1 MNHRPSELSGGE
13 QQRAALARALINRPQ
28 LLLADEPTGNL
39 DSHTGTEIMNMV
51 REFNQQVGND
61 GRDGD
66 ARARLAERYAQRL
79 IFLADGKLIDDE
91 SNVPAAAS
99 VCNAAEDESMKIP
112 DLTELALRNLRES
125 LLRNSLT
132 TIGISVGVAS
142 LVAMLSLGIG
152 LQQLASR
159 RLVKVWIVRHRGGH
173 FAPRSA
179 RLRPRGRT
187 QRTRLPAKAASSTK
201 PRAQEIEHLP
211 NVLEAY
217 PDIRFITEL
226 RYEDKPHLTM
236 ISALPASAKSNDAFE
251 GMQGHFFSSDTAPE
265 VILQKTF
272 AEELLGK
279 TPKPGRRRNQR
290 RRSGDAASG
299 QGIDHALCAARGHA
313 SRALASD
320 AESGNS
326 SDRESRRRRLLRGF
340 ARAEAEDCRRRR
352 SRSRRACAVQPARKV
367 FLPLKLAESLH
378 VMQPTDLREIS
389 RAASDQPVYS
399 SVSVRV
405 KNPSQVQTVEDA
417 IKKMGFNTFSILDA
431 SRSIQQFFKVL
442 DVFLGIFGSLALA
455 VASIGIV
462 NTLVMAILERRRE
475 IGIMKAIGASDG
487 DVKKLFFAEAGAMG
501 ILGGIVGV
509 ALGWA
514 IGQVINLGTN
524 IYLKRQ
530 SFPPEHF
537 WSVPWWLVAFAIV
550 FSSSSALLPA
560 SIRRDAP
567 PASIPCRRCATS
579 KLNRWI
585 AGFRLVLL
593 FAALMLFRL
602 RLAPRAASTA
612 TR

>member
-1 MNHRPSELSGGE
+1 M
-13 QQRAALARALINRPQ
+13 
-28 LLLADEPTGNL
+28 
-39 DSHTGTEIMNMV
+39 
-51 REFNQQVGND
+51 
-61 GRDGD
+61 
-66 ARARLAERYAQRL
+66 
-79 IFLADGKLIDDE
+79 KL
-91 SNVPAAAS
+91 
-99 VCNAAEDESMKIP
+99 P

-125 LLRNSLT
+125 VLRNSLT

-159 RLVKVWIVRHRGGH
+159 RLMKSGLFDTVVVTSRRDLRNFGREEERNGP
-173 FAPRSA
+173 APAESRI
-179 RLRPRGRT
+179 LDEP
-187 QRTRLPAKAASSTK
+187 TR
-201 PRAQEIEHLP
+201 REIERLP

-226 RYEDKPHLTM
+226 RYEDKPHLTTVA
-236 ISALPASAKSNDAFE
+236 ALPPSAQSNDAFE
-251 GMQGHFFSSDTAPE
+251 AVQGHFFSSDVAPE

-279 TPKPGRRRNQR
+279 TPKTGVDETKVAELAAPLLGKELTMRYAQR
-290 RRSGDAASG
+290 EAAPSAPA
-299 QGIDHALCAARGHA
+299 QSSNDKSTAHADQSPAGAAYSVISREQKLKIVGVADLDPESMRGPT
-313 SRALASD
+313 RA
-320 AESGNS
+320 
-326 SDRESRRRRLLRGF
+326 R
-340 ARAEAEDCRRRR
+340 
-352 SRSRRACAVQPARKV
+352 V

-389 RAASDQPVYS
+389 RAATDEPVYS

-405 KNPSQVQTVEDA
+405 KSPSQIQTVEDTV
-417 IKKMGFNTFSILDA
+417 KKMGFNTFSILDA

-455 VASIGIV
+455 VAFIGIV

-487 DVKKLFFAEAGAMG
+487 DVKRLFFAEAGAMG

-524 IYLKRQ
+524 IYLKSQ

-537 WSVPWWLVAFAIV
+537 WSVPWWLVGFALV
-550 FSSSSALLPA
+550 FSFLVSLAAGLYPA
-560 SIRRDAP
+560 
-567 PASIPCRRCATS
+567 
-579 KLNRWI
+579 
-585 AGFRLVLL
+585 G
-593 FAALMLFRL
+593 
-602 RLAPRAASTA
+602 RAARLDPVQA
-612 TR
+612 LRYE